1 MTTHATRGAVQRL
14 LDLLRIERGD
24 VLTLTTYAVATGIL
38 TLIVPVAMQALVN
51 TVAAGVFLQP
61 LIVLSLMVFGG
72 LALAGSLH
80 VAKLAMIERL
90 QQRIFARTAMQIA
103 DRLHHV
109 RIRSLRHEYAPELVN
124 RFFDVLTIQKSLA
137 KMLFDGLGALVQALV
152 GLTLLGVSSPAL
164 LALNGAV
171 VVVAILMVFV
181 LGYGGLRSSVRESK
195 CKYAVADW
203 LEDLARCHPSLKVH
217 GGDDHLIRRADD
229 AVIAY
234 VEARK
239 AHFRVTRRQ
248 ALGHYA
254 FTAAAGAGV
263 LAAGGWLVLNGALT
277 LGQLV
282 AAQIIVTTVLAAM
295 EKVVRQS
302 EDFFD
307 LLTALEK
314 VEHITDLE
322 RERQGGE
329 PIPFS
334 TERGLR
340 VVAREVHFRYDH
352 ADVLDGLNLTL
363 EPGERVSLVGAS
375 GAGKSTF
382 ASLLCGLEEPG
393 HGVLE
398 LDGIDLRDADLESL
412 RRQVAIVDD
421 HHEIIDGTIDENIT
435 LGRTHV
441 RREDVRWALDVTK
454 LSDEVAKMRD
464 GLGTRIVSGGQNLSR
479 GQIQRILI
487 ARAIVG
493 RPRLLILDEAFT
505 GIDEAMTHLILDE
518 IFDESNKW
526 TILNIANEGE
536 VVVRTPIVHV
546 LERGLILESGSAT
559 ELSTRAESRFS
570 TLFPFLS
577 SQIRTA
583 NRPRRRTP

>member
-1 MTTHATRGAVQRL
+1 MSGHEQRSAVRRL
-14 LDLLRIERGD
+14 LDLLRVERGD
-24 VLTLTTYAVATGIL
+24 LLALTTYAVATGIL
-38 TLIVPVAMQALVN
+38 TLIVPVAMQAVVN

-61 LIVLSLMVFGG
+61 LIVLSLMVLGG
-72 LALAGSLH
+72 LALAGGLH
-80 VAKLAMIERL
+80 VAKLAIIERL

-109 RIRSLRHEYAPELVN
+109 RIQSLRHEYAPELVN

-137 KMLFDGLGALVQALV
+137 KMLFDGLGAVVQALV

-171 VVVAILMVFV
+171 VVLALLMVFV
-181 LGYGGLRSSVRESK
+181 LGYGGLRSSVQESK

-217 GGDDHLIRRADD
+217 GGDEHLLRRADD

-234 VEARK
+234 IEARK
-239 AHFRVTRRQ
+239 SHFRVTRRQ

-314 VEHITDLE
+314 VEHITELE
-322 RERQGGE
+322 REREGGE
-329 PIPFS
+329 PIPL
-334 TERGLR
+334 EQGRGLR
-340 VVAREVHFRYDH
+340 VAARGVRFRYGD
-352 ADVLDGLNLTL
+352 DPVLDGFNLTM
-363 EPGERVSLVGAS
+363 EPGDRVSLVGAS

-382 ASLLCGLEEPG
+382 ASLLCGLEEAS

-398 LDGIDLRDADLESL
+398 LDGVDLRDADLASV

-421 HHEIIDGTIDENIT
+421 HHEIIDGTIEENIT
-435 LGRTHV
+435 LGRPHV

-454 LSDEVAKMRD
+454 LADEVATMRD
-464 GLGTRIVSGGQNLSR
+464 GVATRIVSGGQNLSR
-479 GQIQRILI
+479 GQVQRVLI

-505 GIDEAMTHLILDE
+505 GIDEAMTHRILDE
-518 IFDESNKW
+518 IFSDDQSW

-536 VVVRTPIVHV
+536 VVIRTPIVHI
-546 LERGLILESGSAT
+546 LEAGRIVESGSAA
-559 ELSTRAESRFS
+559 ELSAQTESRFS
-570 TLFPFLS
+570 ALFPFLS
-577 SQIRTA
+577 SQIRVA
-583 NRPRRRTP
+583 NRPKRRTS